1 MASLNE
7 REKCLEKIYQEPE
20 EAVIK
25 QGNVAIDD
33 LI

>member
-1 MASLNE
+1 MARVNKLK
-7 REKCLEKIYQEPE
+7 KCLEKNYQDPE

-25 QGNVAIDD
+25 KRNVAIDD